1 MKDRMPGKRFIY
13 KLLNLSTRGAV
24 NLSNT
29 KYDVDKLKQ
38 LMCLYDALCA
48 SSEVPT
54 LPSFL
59 QRPDVLQIYGM
70 DSFPEKEVRAP
81 CRSTIHLAVQRGDI
95 PQYLMAPDGY
105 RRSITE
111 LSRDPA
117 VAKAVKL
124 SLRERR
130 ERKKQTGII
139 EQASTAACNMP
150 PQLDLDQRF
159 KSIALFS
166 NISWQNFDRFGNLI
180 HSLSLLILKSWF
192 WTRFDLS
199 TGPRCLALS
208 RFHRSLFEKLEHGRI
223 HAELGNC
230 R

>member
-1 MKDRMPGKRFIY
+1 MKDRMPGNRFIS
-13 KLLNLSTRGAV
+13 KLLNLSTRAAV

-29 KYDVDKLKQ
+29 KYDVDKLKE
-38 LMCLYDALCA
+38 LMSLYDALCA

-81 CRSTIHLAVQRGDI
+81 CRSTIHRAIQRGDI

-117 VAKAVKL
+117 VAKAVTL

-139 EQASTAACNMP
+139 EQDASTAACNTP

-166 NISWQNFDRFGNLI
+166 NMSWQNFDRFGNLI
-180 HSLSLLILKSWF
+180 HSLSLLILKSF
-192 WTRFDLS
+192 S
-199 TGPRCLALS
+199 ILAHTEI
-208 RFHRSLFEKLEHGRI
+208 FVFV
-223 HAELGNC
+223 
-230 R
+230 